1 MPLHKLLL
9 LLLLHIAVIDAI
21 HLCPLQGPIWP
32 APTGLS
38 NDATVQSALKNIT
51 KTIQNAS
58 DAGNFSGASLSLEIF
73 DTSSSNAL
81 LTYAHTAKEIN
92 TTLGVSKVDENTVFR
107 IGSTSKMFPML
118 LLLIQGGFSPLQD
131 PISKYIPELKAAAD
145 DLLGNSTKRNNGID
159 YTRWNEITVG
169 ELASHLAGIARDYGV
184 LDLTEQASLLQS
196 LGFPALPPAQIPP
209 CGVPNPCSRKQFFDG
224 MLQSH
229 PIVPTSSTPI
239 YSNAAFQ
246 VLGYVVEALANGKDF
261 EKVMKEKITKPL
273 NMAHTFYTTP
283 NSSLGVIPSYQGEY
297 WWDFDIGE
305 EAPAGGIFSSAKD
318 MSTFGRAILNS
329 TLLPQSTTRRWLK
342 PLAHTSS
349 IDYAVGAPW
358 EILSFGNERP
368 IDLYTKSGDIGTYS
382 CVLSLDPDHSAGF
395 VLLGAGNNTHVS
407 LALASDLVSQ
417 SLLPA
422 LEQAAKNQAHA
433 RFAGKYALGTGN
445 SSITITTDDG
455 PALVVTSWVN
465 NGTNMFPSYMA
476 LSGITDP
483 SMLSIR
489 LYPTG
494 LESPGQLSFRAV
506 IPPPLPSGIGPFSSS
521 CISWVTVDGSVYG
534 NVGIDEF
541 VFNLDGKGNAVSVSP
556 RVLRTVLPK
565 TK

>member
-1 MPLHKLLL
+1 MFLHELLL
-9 LLLLHIAVIDAI
+9 LLLLQVTLIDAV
-21 HLCPLQGPIWP
+21 HLCPLLGPSWP

-38 NDATVQSALKNIT
+38 SDATVQAALKNIT
-51 KTIQNAS
+51 QTLQDVSNA
-58 DAGNFSGASLSLEIF
+58 GKFSGASLSLEIF
-73 DTSSSNAL
+73 DTSSSDAL
-81 LTYAHTAKEIN
+81 LTYAYTAKEIN

-107 IGSTSKMFPML
+107 IGSTSKMFPMFL
-118 LLLIQGGFSPLQD
+118 ILIQSGFKTLQD
-131 PISKYIPELKAAAD
+131 PISKYIPEIKAAAAD
-145 DLLGNSTKRNNGID
+145 IQRNSTKRNNGND
-159 YTRWNEITVG
+159 YTNWDDITVG
-169 ELASHLAGIARDYGV
+169 ELASHLA
-184 LDLTEQASLLQS
+184 E
-196 LGFPALPPAQIPP
+196 
-209 CGVPNPCSRKQFFDG
+209 FFDG
-224 MLQSH
+224 LFQSH
-229 PIVPTSSTPI
+229 PIVPPSSTPI

-246 VLGYVVEALANGKDF
+246 ILGYVVEALAGGEDF
-261 EKVMKEKITKPL
+261 EKVLKHKITKPL

-283 NSSLGVIPSYQGEY
+283 SSSLGVIPSYQGEY

-329 TLLPQSTTRRWLK
+329 TLLPRSTTRRWLK
-342 PLAHTSS
+342 PLTHTSS
-349 IDYAVGAPW
+349 LDYAVGAPW

-382 CVLSLDPDHSAGF
+382 CVLSLDPDHNAGF
-395 VLLGAGNNTHVS
+395 VLLGAGNSTHVS
-407 LALASDLVSQ
+407 LALASDLVAE

-433 RFAGKYALGTGN
+433 RFAGTYALGTGN

-465 NGTNMFPSYMA
+465 NGTNMLQSYMA
-476 LSGITDP
+476 LNGITDP
-483 SMLSIR
+483 SMLDIR

-506 IPPPLPSGIGPFSSS
+506 IPPPLPSGVGPFSSS
-521 CISWVTVDGSVYG
+521 CISWVTLDSRVYG

-541 VFNLDGKGNAVSVSP
+541 VFNLDGKGNVVSVSP
-556 RVLRTVLPK
+556 RVLRTVLSNVN
-565 TK
+565 